1 MTKKNWIFSITIGI
15 VFGLI
20 GGLLG
25 IPHLLQAKPV
35 SAASTADDVLN
46 TTLNSSLKWNT
57 VQGTAVIVWYGEN
70 DEKQEYLNTFAIQ
83 QPNLANISVKNA
95 DGSVAASEWISDGSK
110 AYNIDPQ
117 AKTYA
122 GGTLPAF
129 SKDFSLL
136 PTTLEAAK
144 NTDAIY
150 RHPFGMLIPSPVGE
164 YLYPQWLAQGKG
176 ITYNLV
182 GEDTIL
188 NRKVWIITYIK
199 YNAEVTA
206 WIDEETGIIVKY
218 IQSMDGRPFEEMTFT
233 QLEVNSPVDRTLFI
247 LPSGVISQ

>member
-15 VFGLI
+15 VFGVI

-70 DEKQEYLNTFAIQ
+70 GENQEYLNTFAIQ

-95 DGSVAASEWISDGSK
+95 DGSVTASEWISDGSK
-110 AYNIDPQ
+110 AYSIDPQ
-117 AKTYA
+117 AKAYA

-136 PTTLEAAK
+136 PTTLEDAK

-150 RHPFGMLIPSPVGE
+150 RHPFGMLIPSPVGD
-164 YLYPQWLAQGKG
+164 YLYPQWLAQGKD
-176 ITYNLV
+176 IAFNLTS
-182 GEDTIL
+182 EDTFL
-188 NRKVWIITYIK
+188 NRKVWIITYSK
-199 YNAEVTA
+199 YNADVTA
-206 WIDEETGIIVKY
+206 WIDEETGIILKY
-218 IQSMDGRPFEEMTFT
+218 TQTMDGKPFEEMTFT
-233 QLEVNSPVDRTLFI
+233 QFKVNSPINQTLFT
-247 LPSGVISQ
+247 LPSDVISQ

>member
-15 VFGLI
+15 VFGVI

-25 IPHLLQAKPV
+25 IPHLLLAKPV
-35 SAASTADDVLN
+35 SAASTAD

>member
-1 MTKKNWIFSITIGI
+1 M
-15 VFGLI
+15 
-20 GGLLG
+20 
-25 IPHLLQAKPV
+25 
-35 SAASTADDVLN
+35 DVLA
-46 TTLNSSLKWNT
+46 S
-57 VQGTAVIVWYGEN
+57 GER
-70 DEKQEYLNTFAIQ
+70 
-83 QPNLANISVKNA
+83 
-95 DGSVAASEWISDGSK
+95 SK
-110 AYNIDPQ
+110 
-117 AKTYA
+117 
-122 GGTLPAF
+122 
-129 SKDFSLL
+129 
-136 PTTLEAAK
+136 
-144 NTDAIY
+144 
-150 RHPFGMLIPSPVGE
+150 SPVGE

>member
-15 VFGLI
+15 VFGVI

>member
-1 MTKKNWIFSITIGI
+1 MTKRIGSLAITIGI
-15 VFGLI
+15 VFGVI

>member
-15 VFGLI
+15 VFGVI

-25 IPHLLQAKPV
+25 IPHLLQANPV